1 MLVPQAKNK
10 PKINLNRYANFNPN
24 FPIILNICGQVRY
37 DGPNLEIY
45 ASYINVFSAFLYKKE
60 FGLKYTTDNGY
71 FFEGNIMKQKIINLR
86 IIF

>member
-1 MLVPQAKNK
+1 MLSPQAKKK
-10 PKINLNRYANFNPN
+10 PKINLNRYANLNPN

-71 FFEGNIMKQKIINLR
+71 FFEGNIMKQKIFN
-86 IIF
+86 IF

>member
-1 MLVPQAKNK
+1 MLSPQAKNK
-10 PKINLNRYANFNPN
+10 PKINLNRYVNLNPN

-71 FFEGNIMKQKIINLR
+71 FFEGNIMKQKIIG
-86 IIF
+86 

>member
-1 MLVPQAKNK
+1 MLSPQAKNK
-10 PKINLNRYANFNPN
+10 PKINLNRYANLNPN

-60 FGLKYTTDNGY
+60 FG
-71 FFEGNIMKQKIINLR
+71 NI
-86 IIF
+86 F

>member
-10 PKINLNRYANFNPN
+10 PKINLNRYANLNPN
-24 FPIILNICGQVRY
+24 FPKILNICGQVRY

-71 FFEGNIMKQKIINLR
+71 FFEGNIMKQKIIG
-86 IIF
+86 

>member
-10 PKINLNRYANFNPN
+10 PKINLNRYANLNPN
-24 FPIILNICGQVRY
+24 FPIILNIGGQVRY

-71 FFEGNIMKQKIINLR
+71 FFEGNIM
-86 IIF
+86 

>member
-10 PKINLNRYANFNPN
+10 PKINLNRYANLNPN

-71 FFEGNIMKQKIINLR
+71 FFERNIMKQKILHF
-86 IIF
+86 IFHD

>member
-1 MLVPQAKNK
+1 MLSPQAKNK
-10 PKINLNRYANFNPN
+10 PKINLNRYANLTPN

-71 FFEGNIMKQKIINLR
+71 FFEGNIMKQKIIG
-86 IIF
+86 

>member
-1 MLVPQAKNK
+1 M
-10 PKINLNRYANFNPN
+10 
-24 FPIILNICGQVRY
+24 RY

-71 FFEGNIMKQKIINLR
+71 FFEGNIMKQKIIG
-86 IIF
+86 

>member
-24 FPIILNICGQVRY
+24 FPIILNICDQVRY
-37 DGPNLEIY
+37 DVPNSEIY

-71 FFEGNIMKQKIINLR
+71 FFEGNIKKKKIIG
-86 IIF
+86 

>member
-1 MLVPQAKNK
+1 MEPIICNK
-10 PKINLNRYANFNPN
+10 TPLILIIYKLHHVNLTQN

-37 DGPNLEIY
+37 VGPNLDIY

-71 FFEGNIMKQKIINLR
+71 FFEGNIMKQKIIG
-86 IIF
+86 

>member
-1 MLVPQAKNK
+1 MLSPQAKNK
-10 PKINLNRYANFNPN
+10 PKINLNRYANLNRN

-37 DGPNLEIY
+37 VGPNLEIY

-71 FFEGNIMKQKIINLR
+71 FFEGNIMKQKIIG
-86 IIF
+86 

>member
-10 PKINLNRYANFNPN
+10 PKINLNRYANLNPN

-71 FFEGNIMKQKIINLR
+71 FFEGNIKKKKIIG
-86 IIF
+86 